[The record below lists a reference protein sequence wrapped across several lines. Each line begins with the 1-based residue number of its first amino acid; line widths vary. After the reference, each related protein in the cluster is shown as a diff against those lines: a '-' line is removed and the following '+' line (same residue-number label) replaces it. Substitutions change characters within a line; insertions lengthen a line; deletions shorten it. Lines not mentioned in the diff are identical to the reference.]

1 MGLYWIRR
9 SLKVNYG
16 KWERCLALQKGIKV
30 LNGEGY
36 YTVEDLLDAA
46 REEYDNMVDFAD
58 AEELLE
64 MAAWVLSQPLSDAW

>member
-1 MGLYWIRR
+1 MPG
-9 SLKVNYG
+9 SL
-16 KWERCLALQKGIKV
+16 QGIKV

-36 YTVEDLLDAA
+36 NTVEDLLEAA
-46 REEYDNMVDFAD
+46 REEYDNMVDFEA